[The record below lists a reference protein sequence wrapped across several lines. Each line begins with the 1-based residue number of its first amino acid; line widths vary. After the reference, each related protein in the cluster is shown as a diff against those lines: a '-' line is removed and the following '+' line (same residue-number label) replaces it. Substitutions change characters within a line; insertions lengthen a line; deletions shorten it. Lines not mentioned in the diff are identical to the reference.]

1 MEKLL
6 YIVEKCNVSDTDTGE
21 ESEGWQQQL
30 KTYKKLIKPNKSQKD
45 CYLLTVF
52 KKRSIDLSNNL
63 DIGIPVSSEYCFNCS
78 QSFVSTAFEIAVLV
92 VNPLFFF
99 IKSPQINNNICLQLM
114 SS

>member
-1 MEKLL
+1 MCTIKITCIECGNKFEMTEHE
-6 YIVEKCNVSDTDTGE
+6 VEF
-21 ESEGWQQQL
+21 
-30 KTYKKLIKPNKSQKD
+30 YKKKD

-52 KKRSIDLSNNL
+52 KKRFIDLSNNL
-63 DIGIPVSSEYCFNCS
+63 DIGIPVSSEYCLSCS

-99 IKSPQINNNICLQLM
+99 IKSPQINNNIYLHLM